1 MGAKV
6 GITGNG
12 QGVVQAY
19 DELLKKADMVGEDMG
34 KKDKDELTDEDIEK
48 ITAAIDEVGSPT
60 TKLLEKAKEEASKP
74 QENQTE
80 VANVVINPVTGKP
93 MAVEEFDDDD
103 SELQSFEEMMAD
115 PNIKPMDIDM
125 TKITISEDDVKS
137 ALSGYSTN
145 VSSFSLEDYDM
156 IIKAADRFRNKEKFS
171 YYNAMPEQIK
181 TMINNVIASDLG
193 LASKMGNFVAEGR
206 NYIASELL
214 RDIITSAATNMAVI
228 DLEKMI
234 KVEKAKASKDMK
246 SDEYWRSTREYFLKT
261 LPAIADK
268 ILKTGDKEKAQPLFD
283 AMDAYIESYKF
294 IKMRDLYIKGKLRV
308 KKIQIEKFK
317 KTCTDFNLN
326 YQKSQNLITD
336 LSLALTALDRNA
348 PKHYDIDILKEF
360 LCIFVN
366 YTKNMDP
373 NNKVDHVF
381 MYYFIHNI
389 TTLDFYDK
397 ENPEDVAFHD
407 ELLNNIDT
415 FLAYIVE
422 RRKTKE

>member
-12 QGVVQAY
+12 HGIVQAY
-19 DELLKKADMVGEDMG
+19 DELLKKADMVGEDLV
-34 KKDKDELTDEDIEK
+34 KDDKTELTDDDIEK
-48 ITAAIDEVGSPT
+48 IASAIDEVGSPSSE
-60 TKLLEKAKEEASKP
+60 LLNKAKEEAAKP

-93 MAVEEFDDDD
+93 MAVEEFGEDDT
-103 SELQSFEEMMAD
+103 ELQSFEEMLAD
-115 PNIKPMDIDM
+115 PNVKPMDIDM
-125 TKITISEDDVKS
+125 AKVSISEDDIKS
-137 ALSGYSTN
+137 ALAGFSTE
-145 VSSFSLEDYDM
+145 FGSLSPEDYNM
-156 IIKAADRFRNKEKFS
+156 ILKAADRFRNKEKFS
-171 YYNAMPEQIK
+171 YYNAMPEPVK
-181 TMINNVIASDLG
+181 TLINNVIASDLG

-214 RDIITSAATNMAVI
+214 RDIVNSAATNMAAI

-234 KVEKAKASKDMK
+234 KVGQAKASKDMK
-246 SDEYWRSTREYFLKT
+246 SDKYWRNTREYFLKT
-261 LPAIADK
+261 LPDIADK
-268 ILKTGDKEKAQPLFD
+268 ILKTGDKEKAEPLLKATD
-283 AMDAYIESYKF
+283 AFIESYTY
-294 IKMRDLYIKGKLRV
+294 IKMMDLYRRGKLRV
-308 KKIQIEKFK
+308 KRIQIEKFK
-317 KTCTDFNLN
+317 KTCTEFNLK
-326 YQKSQNLITD
+326 YQKSQNVITE
-336 LSLALTALDRNA
+336 LSLALTALDRHA

-366 YTKNMDP
+366 YTRNMDP
-373 NNKVDHVF
+373 NDKIDHIF

-415 FLAYIVE
+415 FLADITE
-422 RRKTKE
+422 RRKKE

>member
-1 MGAKV
+1 MTQV
-6 GITGNG
+6 LVSGNG
-12 QGVVQAY
+12 NNINEKY
-19 DELLKKADMVGEDMG
+19 DKLLKSADKIGDNLSEKG
-34 KKDKDELTDEDIEK
+34 QLTDEDIET
-48 ITAAIDEVGSPT
+48 IAETINSVDSPGSE
-60 TKLLEKAKEEASKP
+60 LLEKAKEEASKP
-74 QENQTE
+74 QQNMSST
-80 VANVVINPVTGKP
+80 ANIVINPMTGKP
-93 MAVEEFDDDD
+93 MFVVDFDDEEDD
-103 SELQSFEEMMAD
+103 IHLQSFEEMLAD
-115 PNIKPMDIDM
+115 PNVKTMDIDM
-125 TKITISEDDVKS
+125 AKITISEDDVKS
-137 ALSGYSTN
+137 VLSGYSTN

-181 TMINNVIASDLG
+181 TIINNVIASDLS

-214 RDIITSAATNMAVI
+214 RDIITSAATNTAVI

-234 KVEKAKASKDMK
+234 KVERAKASKDMK

-268 ILKTGDKEKAQPLFD
+268 ILKTGDKEKAQPLLD
-283 AMDAYIESYKF
+283 ATDAYIESYTF
-294 IKMRDLYIKGKLRV
+294 IKMMDLYRKGKLRV
-308 KKIQIEKFK
+308 KRIQIEKFK
-317 KTCTDFNLN
+317 KTCTEFNLM

-415 FLAYIVE
+415 FLADITE
-422 RRKTKE
+422 RRKKE

>member
-19 DELLKKADMVGEDMG
+19 DELLKKADMVGEDLV
-34 KKDKDELTDEDIEK
+34 KDNKTELTDDDIEK
-48 ITAAIDEVGSPT
+48 IASAIDEVGSPSSE
-60 TKLLEKAKEEASKP
+60 LLDKVKEEAAKP
-74 QENQTE
+74 QENMSST
-80 VANVVINPVTGKP
+80 ANIVINPMTGKP
-93 MAVEEFDDDD
+93 MSVVDFDDDD

-125 TKITISEDDVKS
+125 AKITISEDDVKS
-137 ALSGYSTN
+137 VLSGYSTN

-214 RDIITSAATNMAVI
+214 RDIITSAATNTAVI

-234 KVEKAKASKDMK
+234 KVERAKASKDMK

-268 ILKTGDKEKAQPLFD
+268 ILKTGDKEKAQPLLD
-283 AMDAYIESYKF
+283 ATDAYIESYTF
-294 IKMRDLYIKGKLRV
+294 IKMMDLYRKGKLRV
-308 KKIQIEKFK
+308 KRIQIEKFK
-317 KTCTDFNLN
+317 KTCTEFNLK

-415 FLAYIVE
+415 FLADITE
-422 RRKTKE
+422 RRKKE

>member
-34 KKDKDELTDEDIEK
+34 KKDKDELTDDDIEK
-48 ITAAIDEVGSPT
+48 IASAIDEVGSPSSE
-60 TKLLEKAKEEASKP
+60 LLDKAKEEAAKP

-268 ILKTGDKEKAQPLFD
+268 IRESGDKEKAQPLFD
-283 AMDAYIESYKF
+283 ATDAYIESYKF

-317 KTCTDFNLN
+317 KTCIDFNLK
-326 YQKSQNLITD
+326 YQKSPNLITD

-407 ELLNNIDT
+407 ELLNNIDA
-415 FLAYIVE
+415 FLADIVE

>member
-74 QENQTE
+74 QENQGE

-214 RDIITSAATNMAVI
+214 RDIITSAATNTAVI

-234 KVEKAKASKDMK
+234 KVERAKASKDMK

-268 ILKTGDKEKAQPLFD
+268 ILKTGDKEKAQPLLD
-283 AMDAYIESYKF
+283 ATDAYIESYTF
-294 IKMRDLYIKGKLRV
+294 IKMMDLYRKGKLRV
-308 KKIQIEKFK
+308 KRIQIEKFK
-317 KTCTDFNLN
+317 KTCTEFNLM

-415 FLAYIVE
+415 FLADITE
-422 RRKTKE
+422 RRKKE

>member
-19 DELLKKADMVGEDMG
+19 DELLKKADMVGEDLV
-34 KKDKDELTDEDIEK
+34 KDDKTELTDDDIEK
-48 ITAAIDEVGSPT
+48 IASAIDEVGSPSSE
-60 TKLLEKAKEEASKP
+60 LLNKAKEEAAKP

-125 TKITISEDDVKS
+125 AKIIISEDDVKS

-145 VSSFSLEDYDM
+145 MSSFSLEDYDM

-246 SDEYWRSTREYFLKT
+246 SDEYWRSTREYFLKS

-268 ILKTGDKEKAQPLFD
+268 ILKTGDKEKAQPLLD
-283 AMDAYIESYKF
+283 AMDAYIESYTY
-294 IKMRDLYIKGKLRV
+294 IKMMELYRKGKLRV

-317 KTCTDFNLN
+317 KTCTDFNLK

-373 NNKVDHVF
+373 NNKVDHIF

-397 ENPEDVAFHD
+397 ENSEDVAFHD

-415 FLAYIVE
+415 FLADITE
-422 RRKTKE
+422 RRKKE

>member
-19 DELLKKADMVGEDMG
+19 DELLKKADMVGEDLV
-34 KKDKDELTDEDIEK
+34 KDNKTELTDDDIEK
-48 ITAAIDEVGSPT
+48 IASAIDEVGSPSSE
-60 TKLLEKAKEEASKP
+60 LLDKVKEEAAKP

-145 VSSFSLEDYDM
+145 MSSFSLEDYDM

-171 YYNAMPEQIK
+171 YYNAMPEPIK

-234 KVEKAKASKDMK
+234 KIEKAKASKDMK

-268 ILKTGDKEKAQPLFD
+268 IRESGDKEKAQPLFD
-283 AMDAYIESYKF
+283 ATDAYIESYKF

-317 KTCTDFNLN
+317 KTCTDFNLK
-326 YQKSQNLITD
+326 YQKSQNVITD

-389 TTLDFYDK
+389 MTLDFYDK

-407 ELLNNIDT
+407 ELLNNIDA
-415 FLAYIVE
+415 FLADIVE
-422 RRKTKE
+422 RRKKE

>member
-19 DELLKKADMVGEDMG
+19 DELLKKADMVGEDLV
-34 KKDKDELTDEDIEK
+34 KDNKTELTDDDIEK
-48 ITAAIDEVGSPT
+48 MASVIDEVGSPSSE
-60 TKLLEKAKEEASKP
+60 LLDKAKEEAAKP

-80 VANVVINPVTGKP
+80 ISNVVINPVTGKP

-125 TKITISEDDVKS
+125 TKITISEDDIKS

-214 RDIITSAATNMAVI
+214 RDIITSAATNTAVI

-268 ILKTGDKEKAQPLFD
+268 ILKTGDKEKAQPLLD
-283 AMDAYIESYKF
+283 ATDAYIESYTF
-294 IKMRDLYIKGKLRV
+294 IKMMDLYRKGKLRV
-308 KKIQIEKFK
+308 KRIQIEKFK
-317 KTCTDFNLN
+317 KTCTEFNLK

-415 FLAYIVE
+415 FLADITE
-422 RRKTKE
+422 RRKKE

>member
-1 MGAKV
+1 MEAKV
-6 GITGNG
+6 GITGEG
-12 QGVVQAY
+12 HEITQAY
-19 DELLKKADMVGEDMG
+19 DELLKKADIIGEDMG

-60 TKLLEKAKEEASKP
+60 TELLEKAKEEAAKP
-74 QENQTE
+74 QENQNE
-80 VANVVINPVTGKP
+80 VSNVVINPVTGKP

-125 TKITISEDDVKS
+125 AKITISEDDVKS
-137 ALSGYSTN
+137 VLSGYSTD

-214 RDIITSAATNMAVI
+214 RDIITSAATNTAVI

-234 KVEKAKASKDMK
+234 KVERAKASKDMK

-268 ILKTGDKEKAQPLFD
+268 ILKTGDKEKAQPLLD
-283 AMDAYIESYKF
+283 ATDAYIESYTF
-294 IKMRDLYIKGKLRV
+294 IKMMDLYRKGKLRV
-308 KKIQIEKFK
+308 KRIQIEKFK
-317 KTCTDFNLN
+317 KTCTEFNLK

-415 FLAYIVE
+415 FLADITE
-422 RRKTKE
+422 RRKKE

>member
-1 MGAKV
+1 
-6 GITGNG
+6 
-12 QGVVQAY
+12 
-19 DELLKKADMVGEDMG
+19 
-34 KKDKDELTDEDIEK
+34 
-48 ITAAIDEVGSPT
+48 
-60 TKLLEKAKEEASKP
+60 
-74 QENQTE
+74 
-80 VANVVINPVTGKP
+80 

-103 SELQSFEEMMAD
+103 SELQSIEEMMAD

-214 RDIITSAATNMAVI
+214 RDIITSAATNTAVI

-268 ILKTGDKEKAQPLFD
+268 ILKTGDKEKAQPLLD
-283 AMDAYIESYKF
+283 ATDAYIESYTF
-294 IKMRDLYIKGKLRV
+294 IKMMDLYRKGKLRV
-308 KKIQIEKFK
+308 KRIQIEKFK
-317 KTCTDFNLN
+317 KTCTEFNLK

-415 FLAYIVE
+415 FLADITE
-422 RRKTKE
+422 RRKKE

>member
-74 QENQTE
+74 QENQGE

-214 RDIITSAATNMAVI
+214 RDIITSAATNTAVI

-234 KVEKAKASKDMK
+234 KVERAKASKDMK

-268 ILKTGDKEKAQPLFD
+268 ILKTGDKEKAQPLLD
-283 AMDAYIESYKF
+283 ATDAYIESYTF
-294 IKMRDLYIKGKLRV
+294 IKMMDLYRKGKLRV
-308 KKIQIEKFK
+308 KRIQIEKFK
-317 KTCTDFNLN
+317 KTCTEFYLK

-397 ENPEDVAFHD
+397 ENPEDMAFHD
-407 ELLNNIDT
+407 ELLNNIDA
-415 FLAYIVE
+415 FLADIVE
-422 RRKTKE
+422 RRKKE

>member
-19 DELLKKADMVGEDMG
+19 DELLKKADMIGEDMG

-74 QENQTE
+74 QENQGE

-125 TKITISEDDVKS
+125 AKITISEDDVKS

-156 IIKAADRFRNKEKFS
+156 IIKAADRFMKKEKFS

-268 ILKTGDKEKAQPLFD
+268 ILKTGDKEKAQPLLD
-283 AMDAYIESYKF
+283 AMDAYIESYTF
-294 IKMRDLYIKGKLRV
+294 IKMMDLYRKGKLRV
-308 KKIQIEKFK
+308 KRIQIEKFK
-317 KTCTDFNLN
+317 KTCIEFNLK

-415 FLAYIVE
+415 FLADITE
-422 RRKTKE
+422 RRKKE

>member
-1 MGAKV
+1 MEAKI
-6 GITGNG
+6 GIIGEGHEIT
-12 QGVVQAY
+12 QAY
-19 DELLKKADMVGEDMG
+19 DELLKKADIIGEDMG

-60 TKLLEKAKEEASKP
+60 TELLEKAKEEAAKP
-74 QENQTE
+74 QENQNE
-80 VANVVINPVTGKP
+80 VSNVVINPVTGKP

-125 TKITISEDDVKS
+125 AKITISEDDVKS
-137 ALSGYSTN
+137 VLSGYSTN

-214 RDIITSAATNMAVI
+214 RDIITSAATNTAVI

-268 ILKTGDKEKAQPLFD
+268 ILKTGDKEKAQPLLD
-283 AMDAYIESYKF
+283 ATDAYIESYTF
-294 IKMRDLYIKGKLRV
+294 IKMMDLYRKGKLRV
-308 KKIQIEKFK
+308 KRIQIEKFK
-317 KTCTDFNLN
+317 KTCTEFNLK

-389 TTLDFYDK
+389 TTLDFYNK

-415 FLAYIVE
+415 FLADITE
-422 RRKTKE
+422 RRKKE

>member
-19 DELLKKADMVGEDMG
+19 DELLKKADMVGEDLV
-34 KKDKDELTDEDIEK
+34 KDDKTELTDDDIEK
-48 ITAAIDEVGSPT
+48 IASAIDEVGSPSSE
-60 TKLLEKAKEEASKP
+60 LLDKAKEEAAKP
-74 QENQTE
+74 QENQGE

-93 MAVEEFDDDD
+93 MTVEEFDDD

-125 TKITISEDDVKS
+125 AKITISEDDVKS
-137 ALSGYSTN
+137 ALSGYSTD

-234 KVEKAKASKDMK
+234 RIEKAKASKDMK

-268 ILKTGDKEKAQPLFD
+268 IRESGDKEKAQPLFD
-283 AMDAYIESYKF
+283 ATDAYIESYKF

-317 KTCTDFNLN
+317 KTCTDFNLK

-415 FLAYIVE
+415 FLADITE
-422 RRKTKE
+422 RRKKE

>member
-19 DELLKKADMVGEDMG
+19 DELLKKADMIGEDMG
-34 KKDKDELTDEDIEK
+34 KKDKDELTDEDIKK

-74 QENQTE
+74 QENQGDI
-80 VANVVINPVTGKP
+80 ANVVINPVTGKP

-125 TKITISEDDVKS
+125 AKITISEDDVKS

-234 KVEKAKASKDMK
+234 RVEKAKASKDMK
-246 SDEYWRSTREYFLKT
+246 SDDYWRSTREYFLKT

-268 ILKTGDKEKAQPLFD
+268 IRESGDKEKAQPLFD
-283 AMDAYIESYKF
+283 ATDAYIESYKF

-317 KTCTDFNLN
+317 KTCTDFNLK

-415 FLAYIVE
+415 FLADIVE
-422 RRKTKE
+422 RRKKE

>member
-19 DELLKKADMVGEDMG
+19 DELLKKADMVGEDLV
-34 KKDKDELTDEDIEK
+34 KDDKTELTDDDIEK
-48 ITAAIDEVGSPT
+48 IASAIDEVGSPSSE
-60 TKLLEKAKEEASKP
+60 LLDKAKEEAAKP
-74 QENQTE
+74 QENQGE

-93 MAVEEFDDDD
+93 MTVEEFDDD

-125 TKITISEDDVKS
+125 AKITISEDDVKS
-137 ALSGYSTN
+137 ALSGYSTD

-234 KVEKAKASKDMK
+234 RIEKAKASKDMK

-268 ILKTGDKEKAQPLFD
+268 IRESGDKEKAQPLFD
-283 AMDAYIESYKF
+283 ATDAYIESYKF

-317 KTCTDFNLN
+317 KTCTDFNLK

-407 ELLNNIDT
+407 ELLNNIDA
-415 FLAYIVE
+415 FLADIVE
-422 RRKTKE
+422 RRKKE